1 MRPDYRK
8 AMIESEITKLITEA
22 LREAKD
28 PRLKDLLITISRS
41 ELSNDKRF
49 VDIYVSVMG
58 DREERA
64 RIVEYLNKIKGYFRT
79 YLANNLDLYTAPQVR
94 FKEDPG
100 IEASVRIQELLD
112 KIKEEKDR

>member
-8 AMIESEITKLITEA
+8 AMLESEITKLITEA

-28 PRLKDLLITISRS
+28 PKLKDLLITISRS

-49 VDIYVSVMG
+49 ADVYVSVMG
-58 DREERA
+58 DKDER
-64 RIVEYLNKIKGYFRT
+64 IKTVEYLNKIKGYFRT

-100 IEASVRIQELLD
+100 IEASVRIQEILN
-112 KIKEEKDR
+112 KIKEEKTE

>member
-8 AMIESEITKLITEA
+8 AMLESEIMKLITEA

-28 PRLKDLLITISRS
+28 PKISGQIITISRV

-49 VDIYVSVMG
+49 ADVYVSAMG
-58 DREERA
+58 DKDERVKT
-64 RIVEYLNKIKGYFRT
+64 VEYLDKIKGYFRT
-79 YLANNLDLYTAPQVR
+79 YLANNLDLYTAPQIR

-100 IEASVRIQELLD
+100 IEASVRIQELLN
-112 KIKEEKDR
+112 KIKEEETQ

>member
-8 AMIESEITKLITEA
+8 AMLESEITKLVTQA

-28 PRLKDLLITISRS
+28 PRLKDALITISRC
-41 ELSNDKRF
+41 ELSKDKKF
-49 VDIYVSVMG
+49 ADLYVSVMG

-64 RIVEYLNKIKGYFRT
+64 KIVEHLNKIKGYFRT
-79 YLANNLDLYTAPQVR
+79 YLANNLDLYSAPQVK

-100 IEASVRIQELLD
+100 IEASVRIQELLN
-112 KIKEEKDR
+112 KIKEEK

>member
-8 AMIESEITKLITEA
+8 AMLESEITKLVTEA

-28 PRLKDLLITISRS
+28 PKLKDLLITISRS

-49 VDIYVSVMG
+49 VDVYVSVMG
-58 DREERA
+58 DKQERA
-64 RIVEYLNKIKGYFRT
+64 QTVEYLNKIKGYFRT
-79 YLANNLDLYTAPQVR
+79 HLANNLDLYTAPQVR

-100 IEASVRIQELLD
+100 IEASVRIQELLN
-112 KIKEEKDR
+112 KIKEDKTE